1 MPSIFPQY
9 AAEYPAHYEA
19 GKQAATTCQ
28 NDYEHYV
35 KVFGVEPVY
44 GPQWIAFLDGS
55 SQAKEQQEAAK
66 RKAYKVD
73 EFLVKLSALC
83 AEHGVCIYSD
93 YDGAFLTI
101 KDYTTS
107 IAVIPVPAP

>member
-1 MPSIFPQY
+1 MSSIFPQY
-9 AAEYPAHYEA
+9 PAYYEA
-19 GKQAATTCQ
+19 GKQAAAKHQ

-35 KVFGVEPVY
+35 EVFGVAPVH

-55 SQAKEQQEAAK
+55 SHVREQQEAAK
-66 RKAYKVD
+66 REAYKVD

-83 AEHGVCIYSD
+83 AEHGACIYSD

-107 IAVIPVPAP
+107 LDVIPKP